1 MALWADPE
9 SPELVSMSP
18 LTLELDCIS
27 VLTLDLLE
35 EAEAILPLSSA
46 LASLQSFISWS
57 MFYFWS

>member
-1 MALWADPE
+1 
-9 SPELVSMSP
+9 MSP

-57 MFYFWS
+57 MFYF